1 MLVSVGLHQGIRDQ
15 RAALRAA
22 VILEPHYCVSASV
35 KGGPWAPQYFI
46 CEDRG
51 FVFILIHLL
60 FLSDGGLVS
69 LTPFLSCIPQLTI
82 ASRQA
87 K

>member
-1 MLVSVGLHQGIRDQ
+1 MY
-15 RAALRAA
+15 
-22 VILEPHYCVSASV
+22 PASV
-35 KGGPWAPQYFI
+35 KGGPWAPQYFM
-46 CEDRG
+46 CEDQD

-60 FLSDGGLVS
+60 FLSAGGLDS
-69 LTPFLSCIPQLTI
+69 LTPFLNCIPQLVI